1 MDTRGHYET
10 HLAAHYSWIY
20 GGFDAQYARNTD
32 FFASR
37 AIVPRS
43 TGVAIDL
50 GCGSGFQSIPLAEAG
65 FHVLAVDFSAKLLGE
80 LRERAGGLA
89 IQTIESD
96 LLDFESYK
104 GRSPEIIVCMGDT
117 LTHLA
122 SIDDVEA
129 LLARAHS
136 ELVPGGRLLL
146 TFRDLSVELKG
157 SDRFIPVQSE
167 RDRIFT
173 CVLEYGTMHVIVN
186 DLVHERTDQG
196 WKMSVS
202 SYEKLRT
209 PPGLV
214 HDRMTSM
221 GFRILEYENE
231 KGMVTLIG
239 GKE

>member
-1 MDTRGHYET
+1 MDARAHYET

-20 GGFDAQYARNTD
+20 GGFDVQRARNAE

-37 AIVPRS
+37 GIAPKS
-43 TGVAIDL
+43 TGIAIDL
-50 GCGSGFQSIPLAEAG
+50 GAGSGFQSVPLAEAG
-65 FHVLAVDFSAKLLGE
+65 FQVIAVDFSAKLLGE

-96 LLDFESYK
+96 MLDFASYSGK
-104 GRSPEIIVCMGDT
+104 RPEIIVCMGDT

-122 SIDDVEA
+122 APADVDA

-136 ELVPGGRLLL
+136 ELVSGGRLLL

-157 SDRFIPVQSE
+157 SDRFIPVRSE

-173 CVLEYGTMHVIVN
+173 CVLEYGTTHVTVN
-186 DLVHERTDQG
+186 DLVHERTEQG

-202 SYEKLRT
+202 AYRKLRLQ
-209 PPGLV
+209 PEMV
-214 HDRMTSM
+214 RDRMASI
-221 GFRILEYENE
+221 GFRILEYGSD
-231 KGMVTLIG
+231 KGMVTLTG